1 LGVPLVQVQ
10 HHHAHGAVLMAE
22 HDLDEIIAIVCDG
35 YGYGLDGEAW
45 GGEILYCNKKGEF
58 RRVGHLEPQPMVGGD
73 LATRYPL
80 RMAAGILGK
89 TIDVED
95 WLRSN
100 SVHLPHG
107 EQEVDVILQQLKK
120 ESVPLTS
127 SFGRVLDAV
136 SAILGVCYERA
147 YEGEPAMK
155 LEAVATGGKD
165 VLKFRP
171 NVKDHVVDTSE
182 LVRHVFERGKKDAA
196 GDLAFSAQ
204 QSLAE
209 GVAQVAVD
217 RAKRLGADVVGFSGG
232 VAYNEHI
239 TCAMRRFVEKN
250 GLRFVVHES
259 VPAGDGGVSFG
270 QSLVA
275 AWQMV

>member
-1 LGVPLVQVQ
+1 
-10 HHHAHGAVLMAE
+10 
-22 HDLDEIIAIVCDG
+22 
-35 YGYGLDGEAW
+35 
-45 GGEILYCNKKGEF
+45 
-58 RRVGHLEPQPMVGGD
+58 MVGGD

-107 EQEVDVILQQLKK
+107 EQEADVVLQQLKK

-127 SFGRVLDAV
+127 SFGRILDAV
-136 SAILGVCYERA
+136 SAILGVCYERT

-155 LEAVATGGKD
+155 LEAVATGGKN

-171 NVKDHVVDTSE
+171 KVKDNVVDTSE
-182 LVRHVFERGKKDAA
+182 LVRRVLERRKVDAT

-217 RAKRLGADVVGFSGG
+217 QAKRLGADVVGFSGG

-270 QSLVA
+270 QSIAA
-275 AWQMV
+275 AWQTA